1 VSRVGRLPIPIP
13 DGVQVD
19 VDGSTVTVKG
29 PKGQLV
35 RDVHPD
41 LRVRVEDGTLRVERP
56 SDERHHR
63 ALHGLTRT
71 LLANMVQGVTQGYE
85 KTLIL
90 QGVGYRAAKQGSKL
104 VLSLGYSHPV
114 EFEPPAGIEIDV
126 PQPNTVVVRGIDKE
140 LVGNVAA
147 TIRSKRPLSR
157 YRYADG
163 PRGIHY
169 ADERISLKP
178 VKSGK

>member
-1 VSRVGRLPIPIP
+1 
-13 DGVQVD
+13 
-19 VDGSTVTVKG
+19 
-29 PKGQLV
+29 
-35 RDVHPD
+35 
-41 LRVRVEDGTLRVERP
+41 GTLRAERP

-71 LLANMVQGVTQGYE
+71 LLAHMVQGVTQGYE
-85 KTLIL
+85 TTLIL

-114 EFEPPAGIEIDV
+114 AVEPPPGVQVDV
-126 PQPNTVVVRGIDKE
+126 PQLHTVVVRGIDKE
-140 LVGNVAA
+140 LVGKVAA
-147 TIRSKRPLSR
+147 SVRSKRPLSR

>member
-1 VSRVGRLPIPIP
+1 TVSRVGRLPIPSP

-104 VLSLGYSHPV
+104 VL
-114 EFEPPAGIEIDV
+114 
-126 PQPNTVVVRGIDKE
+126 
-140 LVGNVAA
+140 
-147 TIRSKRPLSR
+147 
-157 YRYADG
+157 
-163 PRGIHY
+163 
-169 ADERISLKP
+169 
-178 VKSGK
+178 